1 MELSQINIDKQ
12 IMFDPPFAFYLLC
25 IYDLLPIDE
34 NYMNA
39 HEIKETLVL
48 ATVVSRHF
56 FVRSVEARHS
66 FKMSWSDRLSPVG
79 VQRKLYRVMAYVF
92 VIVKC

>member
-1 MELSQINIDKQ
+1 
-12 IMFDPPFAFYLLC
+12 
-25 IYDLLPIDE
+25 
-34 NYMNA
+34 MNA

-48 ATVVSRHF
+48 ATVASRHF
-56 FVRSVEARHS
+56 FVHSVEARHS

-79 VQRKLYRVMAYVF
+79 VQRKLYRVMAYVI